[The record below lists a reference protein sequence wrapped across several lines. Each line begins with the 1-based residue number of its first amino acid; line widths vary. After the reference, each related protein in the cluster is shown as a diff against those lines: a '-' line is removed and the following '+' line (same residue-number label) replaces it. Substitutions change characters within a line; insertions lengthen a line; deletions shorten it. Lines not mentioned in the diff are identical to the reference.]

1 MRGSRWR
8 CPLCRT
14 LARTPHVRHPILMAI
29 LNPEIHLSRVDKEL
43 LLLLGGLLVGDL
55 AEMRSNYSFSE
66 VPLSDGEA
74 KRLVEPL
81 EELLSSKKF
90 LESCY
95 FVEELS
101 RGQNA
106 DLSRLREIFKFWR
119 GRTGRNKSMSWLH
132 WNEFLRRFS
141 AEIDPETSRRL
152 PRLLQMDFQYFLRM
166 EGVLLTKTP
175 LSPRVVTLIL
185 QTISKYEKEVQ
196 EARLGEMPLPKGIVI
211 SQPKALLDSLKKA
224 RESGVGLP
232 TFAAHRVAG
241 IATLV
246 ADSAVLFT
254 TRDWGVTG
262 TLSTM
267 AGAIAATATR

>member
-1 MRGSRWR
+1 
-8 CPLCRT
+8 
-14 LARTPHVRHPILMAI
+14 MAI
-29 LNPEIHLSRVDKEL
+29 LNPEIHLSRGDKEL
-43 LLLLGGLLVGDL
+43 LLLLGGLLVGDS
-55 AEMRSNYSFSE
+55 EVKRSNYPLNE
-66 VPLSDGEA
+66 VPLSDREA
-74 KRLVEPL
+74 TRLVELL

-101 RGQNA
+101 RGQAA
-106 DLSRLREIFKFWR
+106 DLSRLRSIFNFWR
-119 GRTGRNKSMSWLH
+119 GRTGRHKSMSWLH

-141 AEIDPETSRRL
+141 AKIDPERSRHL

-166 EGVLLTKTP
+166 EGILLKATP

-185 QTISKYEKEVQ
+185 STISKYEIQ
-196 EARLGEMPLPKGIVI
+196 IQNARLGEKPLPRGIVI
-211 SQPKALLDSLKKA
+211 DQPKALLESLKKGSD
-224 RESGVGLP
+224 SGVGLP

-267 AGAIAATATR
+267 AGAIAATAKN

>member
-1 MRGSRWR
+1 
-8 CPLCRT
+8 
-14 LARTPHVRHPILMAI
+14 MAI

-43 LLLLGGLLVGDL
+43 LLLLGGLLVGDS
-55 AEMRSNYSFSE
+55 AENRSNYSFSE

-74 KRLVEPL
+74 KRLIELL

-141 AEIDPETSRRL
+141 AEIDPERSRRL

-211 SQPKALLDSLKKA
+211 AQPKALLDSLKKA

-267 AGAIAATATR
+267 AGAIAAAATR